1 MLDILFHGVCPS
13 GGMHHPGG
21 PEPGAADSA
30 LQKVRP
36 PGTHRRSGPLSVR
49 RRRNRTENLKKIW
62 ECKTSPSIFVSNKYN
77 EERRSAMTFYQW
89 IRECLQREAVRTEPD
104 SRGVLQK
111 VLAEM
116 EKWKKK
122 E

>member
-1 MLDILFHGVCPS
+1 
-13 GGMHHPGG
+13 
-21 PEPGAADSA
+21 
-30 LQKVRP
+30 
-36 PGTHRRSGPLSVR
+36 
-49 RRRNRTENLKKIW
+49 
-62 ECKTSPSIFVSNKYN
+62 
-77 EERRSAMTFYQW
+77 MTFYQW